1 MRKFFKWLVIVV
13 LALTIVYVVGPRPQ
27 RPKYSLSLP
36 VVPQSTQ
43 LDSYLVQHEK
53 AFDVKPENEAR
64 VIWYD
69 SAKRKTPYSI
79 VYLHG
84 FSASQEEG
92 DPVHTDIAKAFGCN
106 LYLARLAE
114 HGLNDTVNAL
124 KEFTAD
130 KFWES
135 CKEAYAIGK
144 QLGDR
149 VIIAST
155 STGGTGALKLAAT
168 YPEIAG
174 LVLMSP
180 NIAINDPNAWLLN
193 NPWGKQIAKLVK
205 GGSYIYSSNQTP
217 EYKKY
222 WNSKYRIESAVQLE
236 EMLETSMNK
245 KTFAQVK
252 QPLLLLYYYADED
265 HQDKVVSVKA
275 MKKMFEQVATPAD
288 KKQQFAIPGAQNH
301 VLGSHVISKDIPSV
315 EKHIT
320 EFLTGV
326 MGMKPI

>member
-13 LALTIVYVVGPRPQ
+13 LVLSVVYMLGPRPRHPQ
-27 RPKYSLSLP
+27 YNTALP
-36 VVPQSTQ
+36 VVPNAPA
-43 LDSYLVQHEK
+43 LDSYITQHEK
-53 AFDVKPENEAR
+53 LLDIKPENEAR
-64 VIWYD
+64 IVWFD
-69 SAKRKTPYSI
+69 STKNKTPYCI

-92 DPVHTDIAKAFGCN
+92 NPVHTDIAKSFGCN

-114 HGLNDTVNAL
+114 HGLKDTVNAL

-130 KFWES
+130 NYWES

-144 QLGDR
+144 QLGDK
-149 VIIAST
+149 VIIAAT
-155 STGGTGALKLAAT
+155 STGGSAALKLAAT
-168 YPEIAG
+168 FPEIAG

-245 KTFAQVK
+245 KTFSKVN
-252 QPLLLLYYYADED
+252 QPVLMLYYYADED

-275 MKKMFEQVATPAD
+275 MKKMFEQIATPAD

-301 VLGSHVISKDIPSV
+301 VLGSHVVSKDIPSV
-315 EKHIT
+315 EKHIK
-320 EFLTGV
+320 EFLVSV
-326 MGMKPI
+326 MGMKAI

>member
-13 LALTIVYVVGPRPQ
+13 LVLSVVYMLGPRPEHPQ
-27 RPKYSLSLP
+27 YNTALP
-36 VVPQSTQ
+36 VVPNAPA
-43 LDSYLVQHEK
+43 LDSYIMQHEK
-53 AFDVKPENEAR
+53 PLNVKPENEAR
-64 VIWYD
+64 IVWFD
-69 SAKRKTPYSI
+69 STKNKTPYCI

-92 DPVHTDIAKAFGCN
+92 DPVHTDIAKSFGCN

-130 KFWES
+130 NYWES

-144 QLGDR
+144 QLGDK
-149 VIIAST
+149 VIIAAT
-155 STGGTGALKLAAT
+155 STGGSAALKLAAT

-245 KTFAQVK
+245 KTFSKVN
-252 QPLLLLYYYADED
+252 QPVLMLYYYADED

-275 MKKMFEQVATPAD
+275 MKKMFEQIATPAD

-301 VLGSHVISKDIPSV
+301 VLGSHVVSKDIPSV
-315 EKHIT
+315 EKHIK
-320 EFLTGV
+320 EFLVSV
-326 MGMKPI
+326 MGMKAI